1 MALGASALELVQ
13 QVLILIPMHR
23 GKIALQRCPEP
34 THACTYTGSLYEM
47 MQGVDAKRLEK
58 ELELEKKKLSCTT
71 LATEIGLR
79 CQVPL
84 AVSIWN
90 VFTGKSALHLLSALD
105 LDGFCFA

>member
-1 MALGASALELVQ
+1 
-13 QVLILIPMHR
+13 
-23 GKIALQRCPEP
+23 
-34 THACTYTGSLYEM
+34 M